1 MSRKDRAPM
10 KQAER
15 VGTLL
20 KQVLGDKGM
29 DDRLSRYQAWL
40 IWDKVVGEQIANRA
54 RPLRFRQG
62 VLEVQVDH
70 PVWMQQL
77 QMLKP
82 KILEKLNQ
90 QLPNADITDIYL
102 RKAPT
107 PIARRKQPTEPETPI
122 WQKVE
127 LSEEEKQ
134 QIEKQL
140 EVIDNQEL
148 RAEMRRF
155 FTLQKRLDKGRKESD

>member
-1 MSRKDRAPM
+1 MKSSKRPPM

-15 VGTLL
+15 VGSLL
-20 KQVLGDKGM
+20 KRVLGERGM
-29 DDRLSRYQAWL
+29 DDRLNRYQAWL
-40 IWDKVVGEQIANRA
+40 IWDQVVGQQIAARA

-82 KILEKLNQ
+82 QILDKLNR
-90 QLPNADITDIYL
+90 QLPSAKIEDIFL

-107 PIARRKQPTEPETPI
+107 PYAARKQQVPAPIKRKLAELTAAERERIDAVLEPLDDP
-122 WQKVE
+122 
-127 LSEEEKQ
+127 
-134 QIEKQL
+134 
-140 EVIDNQEL
+140 EL
-148 RAEMRRF
+148 RDEMRRLAI
-155 FTLQKRLDKGRKESD
+155 LQKRLNKGRQEED

>member
-1 MSRKDRAPM
+1 MQ
-10 KQAER
+10 QAEQ
-15 VGTLL
+15 VGKLL

-40 IWDKVVGEQIANRA
+40 VWDKIVGEQIANRA
-54 RPLRFRQG
+54 RPLRFRKG

-107 PIARRKQPTEPETPI
+107 PTSNRQPPPEPEPPK
-122 WQKVE
+122 WQE
-127 LSEEEKQ
+127 AQLTEEEKQ
-134 QIEKQL
+134 QIEEQL
-140 EVIDNQEL
+140 KPLKDSEL
-148 RAEMRRF
+148 RAEMRRL
-155 FTLQKRLDKGRKESD
+155 FTLQKRLDKGRKETD

>member
-15 VGTLL
+15 VGALL

-40 IWDKVVGEQIANRA
+40 VWDKVVGEQIANRA
-54 RPLRFRQG
+54 RPLRFRKG

-82 KILEKLNQ
+82 KILEKLNH

-102 RKAPT
+102 RRAPT
-107 PIARRKQPTEPETPI
+107 PYANNKQVSEPEPPK
-122 WQKVE
+122 WQE
-127 LSEEEKQ
+127 TQLTEAEQQ
-134 QIEKQL
+134 QIEKQFDS
-140 EVIDNQEL
+140 IQDSEL
-148 RAEMRRF
+148 REEMQRLAC
-155 FTLQKRLDKGRKESD
+155 LQKRLNKGRNKD

>member
-1 MSRKDRAPM
+1 MSRRDRAPM

-15 VGTLL
+15 VGSVL

-29 DDRLSRYQAWL
+29 NDRLSRYQAWL
-40 IWDKVVGEQIANRA
+40 VWDKVVGEQIANRA
-54 RPLRFRQG
+54 RPLRFRKG

-82 KILEKLNQ
+82 KILEKLNH

-107 PIARRKQPTEPETPI
+107 PYANNKTVAEPEPPK
-122 WQKVE
+122 WQE
-127 LSEEEKQ
+127 AQLTEAEQQ
-134 QIEKQL
+134 QIEKQFDS
-140 EVIDNQEL
+140 IQDPEL
-148 RAEMRRF
+148 REEMQRLAC
-155 FTLQKRLDKGRKESD
+155 LQKRLNKGRNKD

>member
-1 MSRKDRAPM
+1 MSRQDRAPM
-10 KQAER
+10 KQAEQ
-15 VGTLL
+15 VGKLL

-40 IWDKVVGEQIANRA
+40 IWDKVVGEQIAQRA

-107 PIARRKQPTEPETPI
+107 PYAKRETTPEPEPPK
-122 WQKVE
+122 WQQIE
-127 LSEEEKQ
+127 LTEEEKQ

-140 EVIDNQEL
+140 ETLDNPEL

-155 FTLQKRLDKGRKESD
+155 FSLQKRLDKGREEEN